1 MMSENADSVR
11 KDKARLVAE
20 NEELKKHLQLMKENE
35 ELKKVLSSYTQTKI
49 NEKDCREKLGI
60 MPFGH
65 PVSTCVEG
73 TAAIFSVPDTAT
85 QAGEKRLGLSNVMFR
100 LRENEDK
107 ASSPTFEDYFYTSL
121 QLGDPDQRGLQ
132 RGSLSQNRDHKQG
145 TPLTTG
151 QEQTRMSEHCLHKG
165 APLSEAKMSSSLQ
178 TQSPDTKIQSFY
190 DNELRML
197 PGVEERGRVVGEI
210 AFQLDRR
217 ILGKVFP
224 GFTRLYGFSVSNI
237 PEKIQQV
244 SYNPL
249 SGTLQ
254 QSQRREM
261 LERYDSLMS
270 QLEKFGYNPKVHPAF
285 CEFVVNT
292 YGILKHRPEGQPP
305 VVYSDPITLR
315 KLTRDTVPA
324 KFLQDSLLILNCLCE
339 LSRTDGKPLFTF

>member
-217 ILGKVFP
+217 ILGKV
-224 GFTRLYGFSVSNI
+224 
-237 PEKIQQV
+237 